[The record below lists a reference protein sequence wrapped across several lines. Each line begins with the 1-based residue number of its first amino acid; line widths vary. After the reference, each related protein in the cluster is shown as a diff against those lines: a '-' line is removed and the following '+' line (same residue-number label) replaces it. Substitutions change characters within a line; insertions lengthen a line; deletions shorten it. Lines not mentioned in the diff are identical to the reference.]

1 MANVMR
7 FEHRFLWSTRFVREQ
22 LGANRL
28 SDGAIFGYFLTIM
41 TFDWLQFTL
50 IATTPSAHI
59 SQWSY
64 VSSWTTF
71 AITVLGLVYL
81 FYKNHGSHGKEFLS
95 RYFPLSVT
103 VGWKFVV
110 AMFIAMH
117 VLSTGFAWRND
128 EAMGWSSTAIFATL
142 NITMFWRIGHHLG
155 ALAHDTD
162 A

>member
-1 MANVMR
+1 
-7 FEHRFLWSTRFVREQ
+7 
-22 LGANRL
+22 
-28 SDGAIFGYFLTIM
+28 M

-64 VSSWTTF
+64 VNSWMIF

-81 FYKNHGSHGKEFLS
+81 FYKNHGPHGKEFLS

-117 VLSTGFAWRND
+117 LLSLAMQDD
-128 EAMGWSSTAIFATL
+128 EVMGWFSTAIFATL
-142 NITMFWRIGHHLG
+142 NIIMFWRIGHHLS
-155 ALAHDTD
+155 ALAHNPG